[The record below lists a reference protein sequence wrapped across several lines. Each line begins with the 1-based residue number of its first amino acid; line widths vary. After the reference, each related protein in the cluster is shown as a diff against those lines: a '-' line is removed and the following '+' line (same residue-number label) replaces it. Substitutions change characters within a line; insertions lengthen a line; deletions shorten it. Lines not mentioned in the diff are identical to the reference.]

1 MEKDTG
7 FSYMLTNEEM
17 KNIFNYQK
25 KQNMITFIILTFYQA
40 LKNVFLL
47 KECLGP

>member
-7 FSYMLTNEEM
+7 FSYMLTNDEM

-25 KQNMITFIILTFYQA
+25 TTINCLCMANCNK
-40 LKNVFLL
+40 KRGFLFNT
-47 KECLGP
+47 